1 MVGDWI
7 YIVDTGFNGLL
18 TAVFESYL
26 RRERPV
32 VLVRDAGMQ
41 PSLFT
46 DNVVCIHTDEAKAE
60 RVWRHLAGKMSASAL
75 SALVTSYLCD
85 SESVDNQLFRII
97 CRVVDS
103 PPDSGVERDF
113 SDSDIVDML
122 RNSRKV
128 RYEVH
133 RLAQFARFQKASDGT
148 YFAMLEPLY
157 DVLPMVIEHF
167 SDRFSDSR
175 FIVYDRL
182 RDYGFTFD
190 GVSARH
196 MTLDNVSYLMPDGQ
210 LPDSVKDGEEDL
222 MQSLWLTYFDAIAI
236 RERINPRK
244 QRQDMPVRFWKY
256 ITEMRSRRHVD
267 ISD

>member
-1 MVGDWI
+1 M
-7 YIVDTGFNGLL
+7 VDTGFKGLL
-18 TAVFESYL
+18 TAVFESYS

-32 VLVRDAGMQ
+32 TLVRDAGKQ

-46 DNVVCIHTDEAKAE
+46 DNIVCIHTDEAKAR
-60 RVWRHLAGKMSASAL
+60 RVWRYLSAKMSESAL

-103 PPDSGVERDF
+103 PDSGVERDF
-113 SDSDIVDML
+113 SDPDIVDML

-128 RYEVH
+128 KYEAH

-148 YFAMLEPLY
+148 YFAMLEPRY
-157 DVLPMVIEHF
+157 DVLPMVIDHF
-167 SDRFSDSR
+167 ADRFSDSR
-175 FIVYDRL
+175 FIIYDRS

-190 GVSARH
+190 GVSARR
-196 MTLDNVSYLMPDGQ
+196 MILDDISVLIPGGR
-210 LPDSVKDGEEDL
+210 LPDSISDREEVL
-222 MQSLWLTYFDAIAI
+222 AQSLWQTYFDAVAI

-244 QRQDMPVRFWKY
+244 QRQDMPERFWKY
-256 ITEMRSRRHVD
+256 LTEMQSRRRVD
-267 ISD
+267 VLD